1 LNIVLPTCHFSKRH
15 ISAHLGYQYWN

>member
-15 ISAHLGYQYWN
+15 ISTRLGYQYWN